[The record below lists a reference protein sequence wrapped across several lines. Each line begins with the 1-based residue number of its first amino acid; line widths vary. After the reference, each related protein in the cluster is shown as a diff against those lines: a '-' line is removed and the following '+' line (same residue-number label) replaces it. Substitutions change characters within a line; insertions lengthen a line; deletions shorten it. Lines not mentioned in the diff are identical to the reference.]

1 MQTKKELMTTEGK
14 KKLEDEL
21 HYLKTKKRT
30 ENSEKLKEA
39 RMQGDLSENAEYDAA
54 KDEQAHIEARIL
66 EIENILKNAEVV
78 VYEDADKS
86 KINLGSTVK
95 ILDME
100 FNEEFTYKLVGSA
113 EANSEEGKISIESPL
128 GIALMKK
135 VKGDVISVE
144 APVGVIKYKIL
155 DFEN

>member
-21 HYLKTKKRT
+21 HDLKTNKRT

-100 FNEEFTYKLVGSA
+100 FK
-113 EANSEEGKISIESPL
+113 EGKISIESPL